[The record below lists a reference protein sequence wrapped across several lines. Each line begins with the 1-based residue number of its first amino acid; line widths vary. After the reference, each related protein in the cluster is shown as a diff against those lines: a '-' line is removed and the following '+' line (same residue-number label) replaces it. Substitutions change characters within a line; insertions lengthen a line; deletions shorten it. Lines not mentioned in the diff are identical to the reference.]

1 MLCSWSLASS
11 TLGVLVTALGEDSRD
26 VAFVG
31 RLPNTLGTILASLGY
46 LRLIIMWDRRADSAL
61 KRRLRAVGRV
71 ALTNYLCQT
80 LLGVLVLSTI
90 LVDAPVNR
98 AGILLFVLA
107 VRLLQL
113 WWSQAWSHRFRF
125 GRAE

>member
-31 RLPNTLGTILASLGY
+31 RLPNALGTILASLGY

-113 WWSQAWSHRFRF
+113 W
-125 GRAE
+125 